1 MGLDSLSASSWFD
14 KVRPFLAQFIII
26 IIIIIILTLNWLWL
40 QVFWG

>member
-26 IIIIIILTLNWLWL
+26 IILTLNWLWL